1 VIRNQK
7 HRAGR
12 FQRVQ
17 VVSPEAEQD
26 LEQKAEDSFHGFGKC
41 IIWERALQ
49 TKFVPVYGE
58 MSFALSG
65 QFSAAFASIRAN
77 LISLFGKLAGLF
89 FHSRLGKTRRK
100 SELPCAGEILSPN

>member
-7 HRAGR
+7 HRTGR

-26 LEQKAEDSFHGFGKC
+26 PEQKTEESFHGIGKC
-41 IIWERALQ
+41 IIWERVLQ
-49 TKFVPVYGE
+49 TKFVPVHGE
-58 MSFALSG
+58 LSFALSG
-65 QFSAAFASIRAN
+65 QFSTAFASIRIN
-77 LISLFGKLAGLF
+77 LVSLLRKLAGLF

-100 SELPCAGEILSPN
+100 GELPCAGEILSPN

>member
-1 VIRNQK
+1 MQPARLRRDARSDELPILIQADPEKQPINPGEVIRNQK

-17 VVSPEAEQD
+17 VVSPKAEQA

-49 TKFVPVYGE
+49 TKFVPGE
-58 MSFALSG
+58 CG
-65 QFSAAFASIRAN
+65 
-77 LISLFGKLAGLF
+77 
-89 FHSRLGKTRRK
+89 
-100 SELPCAGEILSPN
+100 

>member
-1 VIRNQK
+1 MIRNQK

-26 LEQKAEDSFHGFGKC
+26 LEQKAEASFHGVGKC

-49 TKFVPVYGE
+49 TKCVPGE
-58 MSFALSG
+58 G
-65 QFSAAFASIRAN
+65 
-77 LISLFGKLAGLF
+77 G
-89 FHSRLGKTRRK
+89 
-100 SELPCAGEILSPN
+100 